1 MNHPPEATAPAAP
14 SSSAGAAD
22 PDVDFFSRQAAEW
35 DSRGGVSNIA
45 DGVSA
50 GIESFLREK
59 NASGGL
65 TLVELGCGTGL
76 LTERL
81 LRNGVA
87 AKSFGIDPAAGMVD
101 VFNWKAKRDG
111 REAVMAA
118 HCLDLSND
126 VNHKDE
132 SIPLLQSPLTLAP
145 NPAQD
150 DFAVAQSKIPQADLV
165 CSHLVFHHIKDVNLV
180 AQRVRKLLKPGTGRI
195 IVTDLLEVRRAD
207 GDAAASEHSHSHDHK
222 HSDHHHQHHHHRH
235 HHEQQG
241 GTKGLSD
248 TYDFH
253 NADSHKVTEHH
264 HGFSADRIR
273 SCLELAGFVDVVV
286 IPEFHRF
293 EKETDGKSGTFAVFL
308 ASGLSRA

>member
-1 MNHPPEATAPAAP
+1 MGLPWR
-14 SSSAGAAD
+14 S
-22 PDVDFFSRQAAEW
+22 VQQR
-35 DSRGGVSNIA
+35 RRCLC
-45 DGVSA
+45 

-87 AKSFGIDPAAGMVD
+87 AKSFCIDTAAGMVD

-126 VNHKDE
+126 DH
-132 SIPLLQSPLTLAP
+132 
-145 NPAQD
+145 
-150 DFAVAQSKIPQADLV
+150 FAVAQSKIPQADLV

-180 AQRVRKLLKPGTGRI
+180 AQRVWKLLKPCTGRI
-195 IVTDLLEVRRAD
+195 IVTDLLEVRSAG
-207 GDAAASEHSHSHDHK
+207 GDAAASEHSRSHDHK
-222 HSDHHHQHHHHRH
+222 HSNNHHHHHHRH

-241 GTKGLSD
+241 GTEGLPD

-253 NADSHKVTEHH
+253 NADSHNVTEHH

-273 SCLELAGFVDVVV
+273 SCLELAGFVEVVV
-286 IPEFHRF
+286 IPEFHWF
-293 EKETDGKSGTFAVFL
+293 EKETDGKSATFAVFL